1 MQLDELPLGKSA
13 SITKVGGQ
21 GALRQHFLDM
31 GLLPGAEVQLVKYAP
46 SGDPMEIR
54 VQSYELSLRKADAA
68 QISITGVHTDLD
80 GDLSRQPHRYI
91 DHPRLG
97 EDSPYAPRKCANWF
111 PNTGTGTMKENLSSS
126 TRPKICSTRKRFLA
140 GSGNSG
146 GPYTS
151 RSRNRPPVSVSTDVF
166 PTGRTP
172 MFSGF
177 IRRED
182 SWQSFAT

>member
-97 EDSPYAPRKCANWF
+97 EDSPYAPRGAQT
-111 PNTGTGTMKENLSSS
+111 PLAENELL
-126 TRPKICSTRKRFLA
+126 TFALA
-140 GSGNSG
+140 GNQNRGKTTWA
-146 GPYTS
+146 TS
-151 RSRNRPPVSVSTDVF
+151 PVSPSTAR
-166 PTGRTP
+166 TG
-172 MFSGF
+172 
-177 IRRED
+177 
-182 SWQSFAT
+182 